1 MSQQPAEPS
10 RSSDESPSPS
20 VFLIAV
26 LSAIFLVIWLL
37 SISGTDR
44 KKEAQRRLDQHQ
56 AWIEQQE
63 RRLSP
68 MNEHEKRRRA
78 VEMIGW

>member
-20 VFLIAV
+20 VLLIAV
-26 LSAIFLVIWLL
+26 LSVIFLVIWLRSL
-37 SISGTDR
+37 VGTDPN
-44 KKEAQRRLDQHQ
+44 KDAQRRLQQHQ

-68 MNEHEKRRRA
+68 MDEHEKRRRA
-78 VEMIGW
+78 VEMMDW